1 LNCEHIN
8 AYISFLSF
16 DLASTGDPWVPVNP
30 MGMGLDTKLNPSW
43 VMSFLMGGF
52 VFVGVGLGWQNP
64 VGLCPLPSHF

>member
-1 LNCEHIN
+1 MYMVVFLLNCEHIN

-43 VMSFLMGGF
+43 VMSF
-52 VFVGVGLGWQNP
+52 
-64 VGLCPLPSHF
+64 